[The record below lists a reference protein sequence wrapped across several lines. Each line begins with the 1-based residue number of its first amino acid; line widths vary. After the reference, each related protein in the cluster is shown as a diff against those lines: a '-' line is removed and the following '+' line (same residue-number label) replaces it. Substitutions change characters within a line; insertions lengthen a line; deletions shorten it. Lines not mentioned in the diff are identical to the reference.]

1 MDDLELDKTESLQLE
16 LNYFADRAS
25 KEETANQWNC
35 AREVLEVIV

>member
-25 KEETANQWNC
+25 KEETANQWYC